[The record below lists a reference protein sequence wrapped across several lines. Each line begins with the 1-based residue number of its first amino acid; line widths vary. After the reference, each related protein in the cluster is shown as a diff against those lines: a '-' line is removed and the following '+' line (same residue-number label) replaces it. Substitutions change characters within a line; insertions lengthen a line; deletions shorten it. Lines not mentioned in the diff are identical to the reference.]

1 VQLQPLTLTKSNQQ
15 KSKESS
21 GCTVSKFQFPLDQ
34 NELSFTASGGSS
46 IRRTVLPSGVRV
58 LTETMPSA
66 QSASVSFSVAVG
78 SRDETNGHHGSTHFL
93 EHLLFKGTK
102 KRTALDIAVEF
113 DKIGGSSNAST
124 GKEHTGY
131 YARVQDTALPIA
143 VDVIADMLTSS
154 LIDPVEFEN
163 ERTVILE
170 ELAMNEDDPE
180 DVAHEA
186 FCEAVLGDHAL
197 GRPIGGT
204 PETIK
209 AVTRDAVWDYYKN
222 NYRPQD
228 LVVAAAGGVNH
239 DQLIA
244 QVEASLSAAGWNL
257 DQANQPVARRY
268 LGQSQIQ
275 RGSALKVINR
285 PTQQAN
291 VLVGVQGLI
300 ANDERRFAMGIL
312 NTVLG
317 GGMSSRLFQEIREK
331 RGLAYSVY
339 SFNQGYSDGAFF
351 GLYAGCSP
359 KKTQE
364 VTRLM
369 IEELDKVATDGI
381 TQAEY
386 DLAIG
391 NISGSLA
398 LKFEST
404 QSRMS
409 RLVSAEVVTGEFVD
423 LDDSLALFKAVT
435 LEDIRQLAADIAGR
449 ERSIVAVGDI
459 QEKIFDEFL

>member
-1 VQLQPLTLTKSNQQ
+1 MSDY
-15 KSKESS
+15 
-21 GCTVSKFQFPLDQ
+21 QFPLDQ
-34 NELSFTASGGSS
+34 SELSFTASGGSS

-102 KRTALDIAVEF
+102 KRTALDIAIEF

-131 YARVQDTALPIA
+131 YARVQDIALPVA

-170 ELAMNEDDPE
+170 ELAMNDDDPE

-186 FCEAVLGDHAL
+186 FCEAVLGEHAL

-209 AVTRDAVWDYYKN
+209 AVTRDAVWEYYKN

-239 DQLIA
+239 DALIQ
-244 QVEASLSAAGWNL
+244 QVETALAEAGWDLSVN
-257 DQANQPVARRY
+257 AAPVARRV
-268 LGQSQIQ
+268 LAQAEIK
-275 RGSALKVINR
+275 RGTALKVIKR

-300 ANDERRFAMGIL
+300 ANDPRRFAMGIL

-359 KKTQE
+359 QKTQE

-369 IEELDKVATDGI
+369 IEELDKVANEGI
-381 TQAEY
+381 TQAEF
-386 DLAIG
+386 DLAMG

-404 QSRMS
+404 QARMS
-409 RLVSAEVVTGEFVD
+409 RLVSSEVVTGEFVD

-435 LEDIRQLAADIAGR
+435 LADIQSLAADIAGR
-449 ERSIVAVGDI
+449 ERSIVAVGDLK
-459 QEKIFDEFL
+459 EKIFDEFL